1 VKIAVGLG
9 NPGREYA
16 QTRHNVGWMV
26 LDAMADDAR
35 FGQEEFDYGGVLLR
49 GRRLSLFKPL
59 GFMNCSGPPVAK
71 LLNRQ
76 KVGIDDL
83 LVLVDDVNLPLGA
96 VRLRA
101 GGSAGGHNGLRSL
114 IEALGTDRFARLRMG
129 VGAPPGAHRMKEY
142 VLDTF
147 TDDELPVVQEM
158 KKNAADAVWCW
169 LRRGIEAA
177 MTQYNRKIT

>member
-26 LDAMADDAR
+26 LDDMSSGSQ
-35 FGQEEFDYGGVLLR
+35 FGEEEFTCGGVLLAA
-49 GRRLSLFKPL
+49 RRLSLFKPL
-59 GFMNCSGPPVAK
+59 GFMNRSGPPVAK

-76 KVGIDDL
+76 QIGIDDL
-83 LVLVDDVNLPLGA
+83 LVLVDDVNLPLGV

-129 VGAPPGAHRMKEY
+129 VGAPDVPHRLKDY
-142 VLDTF
+142 VLDRF
-147 TDDELPVVQEM
+147 TDDELPALQEV
-158 KKNAADAVWCW
+158 KTTAADAVWCW
-169 LRRGIEAA
+169 LHRGIEAT
-177 MTQYNRKIT
+177 MTQYNRKPA